1 MIRLE
6 TSTQGSLITAI
17 FLLCIGIPALSFGL
31 YQRYKAT
38 PNFVASYRGGTSTAL
53 GLPFGGAAVIA
64 MAVFTLT
71 PQPPRILGQILGL
84 VWVASMPIWLSSFLI
99 RFPRFLTPAWY
110 RRALKAGVPRHDPH
124 LMGKFKALPKE
135 TQKQL
140 VLLRRE
146 HEAAPNETPGTET
159 S

>member
-1 MIRLE
+1 MNPLDAMPPGAIAARV
-6 TSTQGSLITAI
+6 I
-17 FLLCIGIPALSFGL
+17 FLVTGIAGLWVGLSIRNESTPQFVVN
-31 YQRYKAT
+31 YQGR
-38 PNFVASYRGGTSTAL
+38 TSKAL
-53 GLPFGGAAVIA
+53 GLPFAGFGMLALFLGDYFKYLHPLLVGFIGGTGV
-64 MAVFTLT
+64 LC
-71 PQPPRILGQILGL
+71 IL
-84 VWVASMPIWLSSFLI
+84 VWLSSFLI

>member
-1 MIRLE
+1 MNQHLNLSSIIEEDPHGPWDYLSE
-6 TSTQGSLITAI
+6 ELACSPYSWGTTSNTSLPYSWSSLAEQESYEAYSQTACRPAKP
-17 FLLCIGIPALSFGL
+17 LVRAHLRKAVNKALCI
-31 YQRYKAT
+31 
-38 PNFVASYRGGTSTAL
+38 
-53 GLPFGGAAVIA
+53 
-64 MAVFTLT
+64 
-71 PQPPRILGQILGL
+71 L
-84 VWVASMPIWLSSFLI
+84 VWLSSFLI

>member
-1 MIRLE
+1 MTLLDAMPPGAIVARVFFLATGIAGLWVGLSIRHE
-6 TSTQGSLITAI
+6 STPQ
-17 FLLCIGIPALSFGL
+17 
-31 YQRYKAT
+31 
-38 PNFVASYRGGTSTAL
+38 FVVNYRGGPSRAL
-53 GLPFGGAAVIA
+53 GLPFGGIGMLSLFLGDYFKYLPPLLV
-64 MAVFTLT
+64 VFIGGTGVLC
-71 PQPPRILGQILGL
+71 IL
-84 VWVASMPIWLSSFLI
+84 VWLSSFLI

-146 HEAAPNETPGTET
+146 HEAAPHETPGTET

>member
-1 MIRLE
+1 ML
-6 TSTQGSLITAI
+6 SL
-17 FLLCIGIPALSFGL
+17 FLGDYFKHLHPLLVVFIGGTGVLCI
-31 YQRYKAT
+31 
-38 PNFVASYRGGTSTAL
+38 
-53 GLPFGGAAVIA
+53 
-64 MAVFTLT
+64 
-71 PQPPRILGQILGL
+71 L
-84 VWVASMPIWLSSFLI
+84 VWLSSFLI
-99 RFPRFLTPAWY
+99 RFPRFLTPSWY

>member
-1 MIRLE
+1 M
-6 TSTQGSLITAI
+6 
-17 FLLCIGIPALSFGL
+17 
-31 YQRYKAT
+31 
-38 PNFVASYRGGTSTAL
+38 
-53 GLPFGGAAVIA
+53 IA
-64 MAVFTLT
+64 MAVFTLA
-71 PQPPRILGQILGL
+71 PQPPRILGQILGFI
-84 VWVASMPIWLSSFLI
+84 WVASMPIWLSSFLI

-146 HEAAPNETPGTET
+146 YEAAPNEPPGTEA

>member
-1 MIRLE
+1 MI
-6 TSTQGSLITAI
+6 
-17 FLLCIGIPALSFGL
+17 
-31 YQRYKAT
+31 
-38 PNFVASYRGGTSTAL
+38 
-53 GLPFGGAAVIA
+53 
-64 MAVFTLT
+64 
-71 PQPPRILGQILGL
+71 
-84 VWVASMPIWLSSFLI
+84 WVASMPIWLSSFLI

-110 RRALKAGVPRHDPH
+110 RRALKARVPRHDPH

-146 HEAAPNETPGTET
+146 HEATLNKTSGPGT

>member
-1 MIRLE
+1 MGGVCLFFWFVE
-6 TSTQGSLITAI
+6 AYSQTAWRPVKP
-17 FLLCIGIPALSFGL
+17 LVRAHLRKAVNKALCI
-31 YQRYKAT
+31 
-38 PNFVASYRGGTSTAL
+38 
-53 GLPFGGAAVIA
+53 
-64 MAVFTLT
+64 
-71 PQPPRILGQILGL
+71 L
-84 VWVASMPIWLSSFLI
+84 VWLSSFLI

-159 S
+159 